1 MSERSGVRSPAA
13 AWVFCFAA
21 SSWLFFF
28 AIVSTF
34 CAIYLA
40 PYIPFYSYSRE
51 LERRGLFHSY
61 FMLPHRES
69 RRGESKEFRESLAMD
84 NLWPGAVDIVCYR
97 LLCNIIFVRGVE
109 ISLGLPPALVLRRLR
124 RGNAVCA
131 FRKCLHSLQL

>member
-1 MSERSGVRSPAA
+1 MSERSGVRSPAS
-13 AWVFCFAA
+13 AWIFYFAA

-69 RRGESKEFRESLAMD
+69 RRGESKEFRESLAMG
-84 NLWPGAVDIVCYR
+84 NLSSSSEPSCTTQDVNLARRNHTHQHSYNTR
-97 LLCNIIFVRGVE
+97 FQPNR
-109 ISLGLPPALVLRRLR
+109 ISATHTPESNGL
-124 RGNAVCA
+124 NTE
-131 FRKCLHSLQL
+131 

>member
-1 MSERSGVRSPAA
+1 MIRPTDWPNYVQTQYILYMFCYCLQCLAVCRSSPVHIGVQIMSERSGVRSPASA
-13 AWVFCFAA
+13 CIFYFAA
-21 SSWLFFF
+21 SSWLFFL

-69 RRGESKEFRESLAMD
+69 RRGESKEFRESLAM
-84 NLWPGAVDIVCYR
+84 
-97 LLCNIIFVRGVE
+97 
-109 ISLGLPPALVLRRLR
+109 
-124 RGNAVCA
+124 GNY
-131 FRKCLHSLQL
+131 